1 MSEELKLIILAVII
15 VAGMVTS
22 GLLALN
28 HIITGEQFL
37 EIFRYAVAV
46 AVSLYAGYRIG
57 VMKRG

>member
-28 HIITGEQFL
+28 HIITGDQFL
-37 EIFRYAVAV
+37 EIFRYVVAV